1 MTTLWAVGLI
11 IVTLGRGYAID
22 AKTGQKFSAA
32 LDEADL
38 IEQTHV
44 NEAHLQMEAAYN
56 RYYRSK
62 GWFSCDS
69 YCQTQYQSY
78 LKAQEQMKDAKALH
92 DAAISEA
99 RATVGIFSDYA
110 VQDARRLF
118 WSCWEWGKNFAK
130 RISFY
135 DAIFLAMDSRNEGL
149 GGYLARMVVRLLV
162 NFTIGFFSALVSF
175 VWQLA
180 FFVWS
185 YKAGIAGLAF
195 FILGSV
201 AAFSLVASAIGAMYV
216 GTATAAAVV
225 VTMARPQIQGG
236 AGRRR
241 QRLHYD

>member
-1 MTTLWAVGLI
+1 MG
-11 IVTLGRGYAID
+11 
-22 AKTGQKFSAA
+22 
-32 LDEADL
+32 
-38 IEQTHV
+38 
-44 NEAHLQMEAAYN
+44 
-56 RYYRSK
+56 
-62 GWFSCDS
+62 
-69 YCQTQYQSY
+69 
-78 LKAQEQMKDAKALH
+78 
-92 DAAISEA
+92 
-99 RATVGIFSDYA
+99 
-110 VQDARRLF
+110 DARRLF

-216 GTATAAAVV
+216 GATAAAVV

-241 QRLHYD
+241 Q